1 MTSYQLHAAA
11 CEESRQQ
18 YLAALDAKQGALD
31 WQEALKEARQIVTD
45 AIKASDKL
53 RDIAGALQSNGS
65 HSIAFRHLL
74 SPPKGQ
80 DQFKLI
86 CPVWPKS
93 SEKNASRVR
102 LAAAEKFAE
111 AFEVWRSRRL
121 TPWLDAQREPAV
133 QELNSL
139 LLSVSPLIAS
149 QRLATARRNRLA
161 REQEEAVV
169 AMLEGAGWK
178 KLTSNLVE
186 QGSDLPKLHYMH
198 KTKFASGP
206 KQSQEVDVACGLG
219 KSVVL
224 AMECKV
230 TNDVTNS
237 VKRINDILKKAA
249 AWRSKWG
256 EFVRTAA
263 MLQGVM
269 NPDDV
274 KRLLDVGVEV
284 FWSHRLDDF
293 ATWIDTNLQD

>member
-1 MTSYQLHAAA
+1 
-11 CEESRQQ
+11 
-18 YLAALDAKQGALD
+18 
-31 WQEALKEARQIVTD
+31 
-45 AIKASDKL
+45 
-53 RDIAGALQSNGS
+53 
-65 HSIAFRHLL
+65 
-74 SPPKGQ
+74 
-80 DQFKLI
+80 
-86 CPVWPKS
+86 
-93 SEKNASRVR
+93 
-102 LAAAEKFAE
+102 
-111 AFEVWRSRRL
+111 
-121 TPWLDAQREPAV
+121 
-133 QELNSL
+133 
-139 LLSVSPLIAS
+139 
-149 QRLATARRNRLA
+149 
-161 REQEEAVV
+161 
-169 AMLEGAGWK
+169 
-178 KLTSNLVE
+178 
-186 QGSDLPKLHYMH
+186 MH